1 MHLCLGCVAL
11 GGYDYGALDEKT
23 CLDTV
28 YAALDN
34 NITHFDTANIY
45 GLGRSE
51 EILGLALQNRNEIII
66 TTKFGVC
73 WDHNQKTTY
82 KDISSKGIRCALEG
96 SLKRLKR
103 DTIDQY
109 LIHWH
114 DGKTNLSEVVE
125 TLDKLKDEGKIK
137 AYGCSNFK
145 EEHMSPFVNKFSII
159 QMPYNMIQKETEP
172 ILRFCA
178 KNNYETMAYNILERG
193 LLTGKYDLR
202 TVKFLG
208 TDTRQHSFFFDKNK
222 ERFFKTGLDT
232 LRLLAKDKKVT
243 MANLAIAYV
252 THKSF
257 ISCLVVGA
265 KSREQVLENTKAL
278 QIRLTKEECLL
289 LDNAF
294 NNTF

>member
-23 CLDTV
+23 CLDIV
-28 YAALDN
+28 YTALEN
-34 NITHFDTANIY
+34 NITHFDTADIY

-51 EILGLALQNRNEIII
+51 EILGLALQGRNEITI

-73 WDHNQKTTY
+73 WDHDKKTTY
-82 KDISSKGIRCALEG
+82 KDISPKGIRRALEC

-114 DGKTNLSEVVE
+114 DGKTNLSEIVE
-125 TLDKLKDEGKIK
+125 VLEKLKDEGKIK

-145 EEHMSPFVNKFSII
+145 EEHITPFVNKFSII
-159 QMPYNMIQKETEP
+159 QMPYSMIQKETEP

-178 KNNYETMAYNILERG
+178 KNNYETMAYNILGRG
-193 LLTGKYDLR
+193 LLTGKYGLR

-232 LRLLAKDKKVT
+232 LHLLAKDKNVT
-243 MANLAIAYV
+243 MAKLAIAYV
-252 THKSF
+252 ANKPF

-265 KSREQVLENTKAL
+265 RSKEQVFENTKAL
-278 QIRLTKEECLL
+278 QIRLTKEDCLL

-294 NNTF
+294 SDTF